1 MSDGPNI
8 RDMFFEECVELL
20 EALDEGL
27 TAINDGAHD
36 PDTVNAVFRAVHSIK
51 GGAGAFGL
59 DDLVGFAHTFET
71 LFDDVRSGRLN
82 FDPTLIQLL
91 FRAGDFLNDLVAAS
105 RDEIEP
111 DHETRQSLIGEL
123 SGYLAEGHDEPEEE
137 IVFEAMTLDLPDLDG
152 PPLQDM
158 AVFRITLK
166 PHKAM
171 LKNGHE
177 PLFLIKALEDLG
189 TVSVEIDLSE
199 LPEFS
204 EIDVEDSYLGWTVEL
219 TTEKNRMA
227 IDEVF
232 EFVDGLCE
240 LSIEELTETQ
250 EPEPEPVETV
260 EATAPV
266 ALPGKDVAE
275 TKEPKAKEP
284 ANSGPKP
291 TLRVDLERVDR
302 LINTVGELIINQ
314 AMLSQR
320 VSEVETA
327 DMTEILGELDDYK
340 LLARDIQEAVMA
352 IRAQSVKPLF
362 QRMAR
367 IVREASHTTAKPA
380 RLVMVGESTEVDKTI
395 IEKLADPL
403 THMIRNAVDH
413 GLEDPDKRK
422 EAGKPEMGNITL
434 SASHRSG
441 SVYIEIKDDG
451 AGLNRAKI
459 YDIAQTKGLIPQGI
473 ELSDMDIDNLL
484 FLPGF
489 STATEVS
496 NLSGRGVGMDVVK
509 NAVAALG
516 GRVAITSTPGEG
528 TVFSIVLP
536 LTMAVMDGMVISVA
550 GHMMVVP
557 ITAISET
564 VLPTPSSI
572 HRLGAGGLLLAI
584 RDTFVPIVGLAQN
597 LGLAPSD
604 MVMRTDVLLLVETE
618 SGALF
623 AMAVDEIHD
632 QRQVVI
638 KSLEGVYGTVPGVS
652 AATILGDGNI
662 AMIVD
667 PEGVLQ
673 ITPKAVLNTQ
683 PLPDPQENTHDIA
696 I

>member
-36 PDTVNAVFRAVHSIK
+36 SDTVNAVFRAVHSIK

-91 FRAGDFLNDLVAAS
+91 FRAGDFLNDLVAAC
-105 RDEIEP
+105 RDETEP
-111 DHETRQSLIGEL
+111 DYETRESLFGEL
-123 SGYLAEGHDEPEEE
+123 SGYLADGHDEPEEE

-152 PPLQDM
+152 PPLPDM
-158 AVFRITLK
+158 AVFRITMK

-177 PLFLIKALEDLG
+177 PLFLLKALEDLG
-189 TVSVEIDLSE
+189 TVSVQIELSD

-204 EIDVEDSYLGWTVEL
+204 EMDVEDSYLGWTVEL
-219 TTEKNRMA
+219 TTDKNRLA
-227 IDEVF
+227 VDEVF

-240 LSIEELTETQ
+240 LSIEELTNT
-250 EPEPEPVETV
+250 PEPERIETF
-260 EATAPV
+260 EAEVSEVSPEKAAIEP
-266 ALPGKDVAE
+266 KE
-275 TKEPKAKEP
+275 TKAKEP
-284 ANSGPKP
+284 TNSGPKP

-367 IVREASHTTAKPA
+367 IVREASHATGKPA
-380 RLVMVGESTEVDKTI
+380 RLVMVGESIEVDKTI

-413 GLEDPDKRK
+413 GLENPDKRK
-422 EAGKPEMGNITL
+422 EAGKPDMGNITL

-516 GRVAITSTPGEG
+516 GRVAITSTPGQG

-584 RDTFVPIVGLAQN
+584 RDTFVPIIGLAQN
-597 LGLAPSD
+597 LGLSPPGTVVS
-604 MVMRTDVLLLVETE
+604 TDVLLLVETE

-638 KSLEGVYGTVPGVS
+638 KSLEGVYGNVPGVS

-673 ITPKAVLNTQ
+673 ITPKATLNTK
-683 PLPDPQENTHDIA
+683 PIPDLQENTHDIA